1 MSVESPVVPTL
12 QKVRYTHEAL
22 IDVILAN
29 PAISQRDLAK
39 HFGFTEG
46 WMSIIINSDAFQVRL
61 AERKGQLVDPKILAS
76 IEDRLEALGKRSLD
90 KLLERVD
97 NGTPISNG
105 DLVRMAA
112 LGTGDRNKRPEKAA
126 VENNLY
132 VVNLPP
138 PAPTAEAWLQTASR
152 KPPGYSQV
160 IENGDGGL
168 LPVAQ
173 G

>member
-1 MSVESPVVPTL
+1 MPVESPVVPTL

-22 IDVILAN
+22 IDVIIAN
-29 PAISQRDLAK
+29 PAISQRELSK
-39 HFGFTEG
+39 HFGFTEA
-46 WMSIIINSDAFQVRL
+46 WMSIIINSDAFQTRL

-112 LGTGDRNKRPEKAA
+112 LGSGDRNKRPEKAA

-138 PAPTAEAWLQTASR
+138 PAPDAQTWLNSSSR
-152 KPPGYSQV
+152 RPPGSSQV

-168 LPVAQ
+168 LPISQ
-173 G
+173 E

>member
-1 MSVESPVVPTL
+1 MLFRSPYVPTL

-22 IDVILAN
+22 IDVIIAN

-46 WMSIIINSDAFQVRL
+46 WMSIIINSDAFQTRL
-61 AERKGQLVDPKILAS
+61 AERKGALVDPKILAS

-112 LGTGDRNKRPEKAA
+112 LGSGDRNKRPEKAA

-138 PAPTAEAWLQTASR
+138 PAPNADAWLATASR